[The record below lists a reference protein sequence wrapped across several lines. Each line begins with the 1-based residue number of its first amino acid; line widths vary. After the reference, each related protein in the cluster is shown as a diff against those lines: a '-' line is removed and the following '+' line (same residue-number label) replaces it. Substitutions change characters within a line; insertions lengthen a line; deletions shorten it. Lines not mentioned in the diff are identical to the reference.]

1 MLCNYI
7 PQQRSDLLAN
17 IGEGKLRNQNPKAV
31 RNWHI
36 LTGEPA
42 FAGNEFQFG
51 LVLAYGKPGFVSQS
65 IS

>member
-7 PQQRSDLLAN
+7 SQQCSDLLAN
-17 IGEGKLRNQNPKAV
+17 IGEGKLRNQNPKTV

-42 FAGNEFQFG
+42 FAGNEF
-51 LVLAYGKPGFVSQS
+51 
-65 IS
+65 

>member
-7 PQQRSDLLAN
+7 PQQHSDLLAN
-17 IGEGKLRNQNPKAV
+17 IGEGKLRNQGPKTV

-42 FAGNEFQFG
+42 LLTPGNEFWFG
-51 LVLAYGKPGFVSQS
+51 LVLAYVE
-65 IS
+65 